1 MGRLARRLDPQVIP
15 TIAQKL
21 GLTQIEVRRVRDSAA
36 GSTAV
41 STAGPTAGSTA
52 WRRSFQTLQS
62 AVRKH
67 SLTLGDLQEAIVSA
81 GVGKHVMCQVGRA
94 HVFDAFICLTVFTS
108 LIFRPKWVLQV
119 THDIPNYIHIII
131 NEGSFKSQLSCFF
144 QNGLFF

>member
-41 STAGPTAGSTA
+41 STA

-108 LIFRPKWVLQV
+108 VIFRPKWVLQV

>member
-36 GSTAV
+36 RSTAE
-41 STAGPTAGSTA
+41 PTAGSTA
-52 WRRSFQTLQS
+52 WRQSFQTLQN

-81 GVGKHVMCQVGRA
+81 GVGKHVMCQVSRAFVDSCIFFLIVAREHELGRSFPD
-94 HVFDAFICLTVFTS
+94 HVILRHS
-108 LIFRPKWVLQV
+108 KLYS
-119 THDIPNYIHIII
+119 YI
-131 NEGSFKSQLSCFF
+131 
-144 QNGLFF
+144 